1 TLPNGQ
7 IADDSTALAETLEAV
22 KSYMDEHPKAGIACA
37 IKNSGLGV
45 GIPDVGR
52 CRLVVEDG
60 KVHIYSSAACIGQGL
75 GTVMTQM
82 VCTTLKL
89 PPEKVV
95 YCEPD
100 TSKAPNS
107 GNTTA
112 SRQTVFTGEATRR
125 ASLALRD
132 ALGTASL
139 ESLNGQEFK
148 GEYSSETDK
157 MGSDKPHPVSHVAYG
172 YATHVVDLDENG
184 KLSCVL
190 AAHDVGAAINP
201 VNVEGQIE
209 GGVVMSLGY
218 ALTEDFPL
226 KEGVP
231 TAKFGT
237 LGLFKATQVPPIKA
251 IIVEKS
257 KEKLAYGAKGI
268 GEICS
273 IPTPPAVQLAYYNY
287 DGNFRTKLPL
297 ENTPYSRK
305 K

>member
-1 TLPNGQ
+1 
-7 IADDSTALAETLEAV
+7 
-22 KSYMDEHPKAGIACA
+22 
-37 IKNSGLGV
+37 
-45 GIPDVGR
+45 
-52 CRLVVEDG
+52 
-60 KVHIYSSAACIGQGL
+60 
-75 GTVMTQM
+75 
-82 VCTTLKL
+82 
-89 PPEKVV
+89 
-95 YCEPD
+95 
-100 TSKAPNS
+100 
-107 GNTTA
+107 
-112 SRQTVFTGEATRR
+112 
-125 ASLALRD
+125 
-132 ALGTASL
+132 
-139 ESLNGQEFK
+139 
-148 GEYSSETDK
+148 
-157 MGSDKPHPVSHVAYG
+157 
-172 YATHVVDLDENG
+172 HVVDLDENG